1 MTKILA
7 SVMAVEEAHVALDCG
22 FDLIDFKDPRAGAL
36 GALPLDTVRAG
47 VRMIAGRRPTSATVG
62 DLPMEPNILAT
73 VVNELAQTGVEFV
86 KVGFFPSGDWN
97 ACIDVLP
104 AYARSTRL
112 VAVLFADRKPD
123 FSWLSEFGRAGFAAV
138 MVDTANKSARGLRH
152 HLNDAV
158 LGAFVTQAKSNG
170 LMVGLAGSLCTEDI
184 PDLLKLEPDYLGFR
198 SALCSNANRT
208 HGFDRARCT
217 ALRRLIKEGPAET
230 HQKIGDCFVS
240 RRPLM

>member
-47 VRMIAGRRPTSATVG
+47 VRMIAGRRPTSATAG

-97 ACIDVLP
+97 ACIDVL
-104 AYARSTRL
+104 AACARSTRL

-123 FSWLSEFGRAGFAAV
+123 FWWLSEFGRAGFAAV
-138 MVDTANKSARGLRH
+138 MVDTAVKSSGSLREH
-152 HLNDAV
+152 MSDAA
-158 LGAFVTQAKSNG
+158 LGAFVAHARVNG
-170 LMVGLAGSLCTEDI
+170 LLVGLAGSLCAEDI

-217 ALRRLIKEGPAET
+217 ALRRLIKEGHAET
-230 HQKIGDCFVS
+230 QKKLVIGSWVAD
-240 RRPLM
+240 R